1 MFNRRPSR
9 RVAPTD
15 EAVSPTPTVTRGR
28 RFFQT
33 FNRGNCGGLKMQR
46 YIPPKVPAGSHLRY
60 FNLLTDAEKSRSVK
74 RLLKAGH
81 TRQRVADLTGL
92 TLFAIQE
99 ITSAPVFWPD
109 DE

>member
-1 MFNRRPSR
+1 MH
-9 RVAPTD
+9 
-15 EAVSPTPTVTRGR
+15 
-28 RFFQT
+28 
-33 FNRGNCGGLKMQR
+33 R

-81 TRQRVADLTGL
+81 PRQRVVDLTGL
-92 TLFAIQE
+92 PLAKIEE
-99 ITSAPVFWPD
+99 IVSAPVFWPD

>member
-1 MFNRRPSR
+1 MH
-9 RVAPTD
+9 
-15 EAVSPTPTVTRGR
+15 
-28 RFFQT
+28 
-33 FNRGNCGGLKMQR
+33 R
-46 YIPPKVPAGSHLRY
+46 YVPPKVPPGSHLRY
-60 FNLLTDAEKSRSVK
+60 FNLLTDKEKSKSVK